1 MDKTL
6 KIYLQGIIDVCVKI
20 RVLEKK
26 ETFKNIPTVRI
37 HCWGILFQGFA
48 IKFLKKIISED
59 T

>member
-26 ETFKNIPTVRI
+26 ETFKNIPTVRV
-37 HCWGILFQGFA
+37 HC
-48 IKFLKKIISED
+48 
-59 T
+59 